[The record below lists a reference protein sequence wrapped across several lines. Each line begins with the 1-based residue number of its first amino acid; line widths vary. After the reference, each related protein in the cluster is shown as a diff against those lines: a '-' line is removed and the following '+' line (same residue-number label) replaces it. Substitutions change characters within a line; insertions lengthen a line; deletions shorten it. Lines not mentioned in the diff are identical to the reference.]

1 MHPKLAEAIAR
12 ANESLNTGAPRC
24 RELAGRPAGNK
35 PYMRH
40 DNTMASLARATE
52 ELLKHCPRLD
62 PPARKSER
70 RLK

>member
-1 MHPKLAEAIAR
+1 MHPRLAEILAR
-12 ANESLNTGAPRC
+12 ANEYLSTSAPRC
-24 RELAGRPAGNK
+24 RELAGRPAGDK
-35 PYMRH
+35 SYMQH
-40 DNTMASLARATE
+40 DNTMGALARATE